1 MQKNPSRDDTLDH
14 DNDNDNDNDND
25 ATRVP

>member
-25 ATRVP
+25 ATNIP